1 MLGDLI
7 KIIDDTVLIQV
18 YATVLVGILI
28 FFTIQR
34 HFEYGSDF
42 TKKSGRLLKQRE
54 NVLKEKSAYEDDLK
68 RLKDERDKNVKAAP
82 DRFKVEDYEPRIKS
96 LERLIDE
103 KGKELTT
110 TQDEMYSR
118 AEKYRK
124 RRNQYISLKTE
135 EGIVALN
142 MIVFMVASIIALL
155 FGATFGGYPG
165 VSTIAI
171 VISVVLFSIG
181 IILLVLKVY
190 LHGIE
195 ID

>member
-34 HFEYGSDF
+34 HFEYESDF
-42 TKKSGRLLKQRE
+42 TKKSGQLLKQRE

-96 LERLIDE
+96 LENLIDE
-103 KGKELTT
+103 KGTELTT

-118 AEKYRK
+118 AERYRK

-135 EGIVALN
+135 EGIVALI

-165 VSTIAI
+165 VSPIAI

-181 IILLVLKVY
+181 ILLLILKVY